1 MSRSATATR
10 DRKGR
15 NRQPPENFLISVQHR
30 RVRVTA
36 TSRRNDIPPR
46 RNVQF
51 ETLDSSTRTEIVDPN
66 WHRSRSLHKEC
77 EWKQG
82 ESAVMS
88 TKELWEDR
96 TQLAYQGTNPNSPFP
111 VSPQGKAGA
120 GGFPPRRKNCG
131 SPRKRAS
138 PLARSPKRTRERFL
152 LTEGGLLMEAL
163 TPAGRIERLAGREE
177 VPCARG

>member
-1 MSRSATATR
+1 M
-10 DRKGR
+10 
-15 NRQPPENFLISVQHR
+15 QHR

-66 WHRSRSLHKEC
+66 WHRSRSLHKRVRMEAGRVSG
-77 EWKQG
+77 G
-82 ESAVMS
+82 EYN
-88 TKELWEDR
+88 ELWEDR
-96 TQLAYQGTNPNSPFP
+96 TQLAYQGRNPNSPFP

-138 PLARSPKRTRERFL
+138 PLARSPKRTRERFC
-152 LTEGGLLMEAL
+152 LTEEGLLMEAL
-163 TPAGRIERLAGREE
+163 TPAARIERLAGREE
-177 VPCARG
+177 VHCARG